1 MFLVLS
7 KMLAVLSSL
16 WIDSIDYM
24 VRLQMELP
32 KVLWLTWLQVA
43 TLETWFDLSLE
54 QIYMTN

>member
-7 KMLAVLSSL
+7 NMLAVLSSL

-32 KVLWLTWLQVA
+32 KVLRLTWLQVA
-43 TLETWFDLSLE
+43 TLETRFDLSLE